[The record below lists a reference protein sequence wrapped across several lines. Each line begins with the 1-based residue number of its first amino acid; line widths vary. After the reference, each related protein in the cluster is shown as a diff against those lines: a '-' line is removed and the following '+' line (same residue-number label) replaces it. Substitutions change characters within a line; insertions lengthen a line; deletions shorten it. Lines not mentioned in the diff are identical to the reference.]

1 MPKTGGVGD
10 ECGRKCRLRIWPDN
24 ELRAVGNGGER
35 VCGSLSFPRVGR
47 SEQELYIPI

>member
-1 MPKTGGVGD
+1 MPKTGGVCD

-24 ELRAVGNGGER
+24 ELRAVGNGGE
-35 VCGSLSFPRVGR
+35 CIGGSLSLLRVGR